1 MNVMLVYGL
10 VLVGAFYANAQGGKE
25 LCGLDH
31 DGIKGVLRCMAEHA
45 PAQVKTKALEIL
57 GEKGDSVAEIIKT
70 KCETDV
76 DFGSL
81 ISTVFSERV
90 AAGIKAAYNNC
101 KPASR

>member
-31 DGIKGVLRCMAEHA
+31 DGIKG
-45 PAQVKTKALEIL
+45 VKTKALEIL